1 MTRQLKKMPRYT
13 YACKKCEKIFEVTHS
28 MNEKLENCNLSDCD
42 GFLKRI
48 PGIINK
54 KIAKNTKTGQEV
66 KKFIEETKNEVKK
79 EKEKLKK
86 QEYKE

>member
-1 MTRQLKKMPRYT
+1 
-13 YACKKCEKIFEVTHS
+13 
-28 MNEKLENCNLSDCD
+28 MNEKSENCNFSDCD
-42 GFLKRI
+42 GKLKKI
-48 PGIINK
+48 PAIINK
-54 KIAKNTKTGQEV
+54 KIVKDTKAGQEV